1 MSVYRS
7 YDPHFRKTEREVVN
21 TSLPLDMLLSMATQ
35 SATASVVGGVGIGLG
50 GTWYSHD
57 GKTYT
62 ASKHEFGVL
71 QTQAVYNV
79 GKDKFAFVGTSGGGL
94 GEKGGVGFSTD
105 GGISFASFDC
115 LDKLKIPVGAFA
127 RYGAFPSDTTWFVT
141 GGAWPGVAHGGRYS
155 KGDAYFHLSQDIRI
169 KVESGTMEKM
179 MERPAIMDDDTG
191 YSAVIA
197 ATRDGGKTWELQF
210 NDTGNFYFNQI
221 DCASE
226 QACMAVGEGF
236 AEDGSKDPGG
246 HIYATTNG
254 GKQWQKI
261 FTFGASSGGGAM
273 SVKMLSATEAWA
285 AMSDKSGGYIFHTT
299 DGGKQWSQGDKLV
312 EVGSVL
318 EMSFID
324 SKTAYACAVTEAQDS
339 TILAF
344 GITPPPPSTCPFRK
358 FHPKAVLRFE
368 LLRGMPRRKAQQGTC
383 LQTYLARPQV
393 TARRAASMTQVMYQ
407 SGDCSGSSKNS
418 TEPTDKCL
426 KSSSGGYFANEVL
439 LPVIC
444 QGSWP
449 VFKY

>member
-236 AEDGSKDPGG
+236 AEDG
-246 HIYATTNG
+246 
-254 GKQWQKI
+254 
-261 FTFGASSGGGAM
+261 
-273 SVKMLSATEAWA
+273 
-285 AMSDKSGGYIFHTT
+285 
-299 DGGKQWSQGDKLV
+299 
-312 EVGSVL
+312 
-318 EMSFID
+318 
-324 SKTAYACAVTEAQDS
+324 
-339 TILAF
+339 
-344 GITPPPPSTCPFRK
+344 
-358 FHPKAVLRFE
+358 
-368 LLRGMPRRKAQQGTC
+368 
-383 LQTYLARPQV
+383 
-393 TARRAASMTQVMYQ
+393 
-407 SGDCSGSSKNS
+407 
-418 TEPTDKCL
+418 
-426 KSSSGGYFANEVL
+426 
-439 LPVIC
+439 
-444 QGSWP
+444 
-449 VFKY
+449 